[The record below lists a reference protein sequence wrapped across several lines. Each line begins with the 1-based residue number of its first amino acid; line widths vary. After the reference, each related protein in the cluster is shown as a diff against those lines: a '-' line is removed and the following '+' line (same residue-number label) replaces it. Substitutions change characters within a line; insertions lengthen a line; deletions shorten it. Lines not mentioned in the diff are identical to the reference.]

1 MIPEPPADLI
11 PRGRG
16 RKFWRRT
23 LEEYDASPRET
34 ELIAEC
40 ARMLDQLDRIRDQL
54 EGEPL
59 TVNNRAHPLIVESR
73 LLRAELRLTLAALGF
88 EEGDPLKTAHS
99 RRANRARWSK

>member
-1 MIPEPPADLI
+1 
-11 PRGRG
+11 
-16 RKFWRRT
+16 
-23 LEEYDASPRET
+23 
-34 ELIAEC
+34 
-40 ARMLDQLDRIRDQL
+40 MLDQLDRIRDQL